1 MEDEFEDE
9 LYEELEDEIFQIDI
23 PVILAL
29 QLVGILVHLKKNY
42 KKEEDSFS
50 KKTSLEVIDFI
61 IAEFNAEYDEDDLEL
76 LLKIL
81 QIKEKKYTDLRNYL
95 DNKN

>member
-1 MEDEFEDE
+1 MEDEFD
-9 LYEELEDEIFQIDI
+9 EELFDDIDDEIFSIDI
-23 PVILAL
+23 PVIYAL

-42 KKEEDSFS
+42 KKEKDSFS

-61 IAEFNAEYDEDDLEL
+61 ISEFNLEYDEEDLEL

-81 QIKEKKYTDLRNYL
+81 EIKERKYRNLRDYL